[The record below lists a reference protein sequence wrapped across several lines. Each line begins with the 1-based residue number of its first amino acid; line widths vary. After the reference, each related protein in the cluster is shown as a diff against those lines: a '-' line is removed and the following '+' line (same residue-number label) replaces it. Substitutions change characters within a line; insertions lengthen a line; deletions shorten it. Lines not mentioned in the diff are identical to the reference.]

1 MDKKRMILLIQI
13 TYFLLDLNR
22 KMKFISDTT
31 AITILFHLQ
40 AEKRLGLVG
49 IKLQKLTFCRNAIYF
64 FILIFFFN
72 NCSTLFN
79 KTDNKNRL
87 DFDYKTVSKTYFR
100 PENTK
105 PFPLTV
111 RRGNN
116 LNGSISADGKYLFF
130 SGDGMSNLNIYVRDL
145 KSSVVVPLT
154 LHPSADYKP
163 SISPDGK
170 KLAFVSERYDSLGDV
185 FVADIQTEEI
195 LDNFKKGKKTN
206 DSYPL
211 FPLTNRD
218 YLSKGII
225 QRCVDTDP
233 TWSPDG
239 RYLAYVSDCST
250 PGKTN
255 IYLADSKNG
264 YNTLLLTKDGAAS
277 PTYSPDNKFIYFIS
291 YKDSPL
297 GEIYK
302 IELSNKVETRVTQNS
317 FMELSPSLSG
327 DGKFLYFTSIRK
339 DTNQNGKLGARD
351 NGFIIR
357 KNLATGE
364 EAELTGGN
372 FPLFDTKFTNFLD
385 GSILFS
391 ASFDN
396 SINLFFIPGTGE
408 IPKRNTI
415 QQQYELAERYRDRSV
430 DFTQFAYNTI
440 GTYYSEDPMYPLY
453 KSRSDRQIVL
463 DLEAEG
469 RNREANEILRNML
482 SKKEDGLYGFSY
494 ALALDHT
501 YKQKKAN
508 PIPALESF
516 LEEVKRDPKY
526 HLEMA
531 PSVLRL
537 IAEDY
542 EEKGDLS
549 KAKELF
555 EMILRDFPK
564 FYRTDE
570 VKISLGSL
578 EIRETGGIPN
588 YFVEVYGTNLNRKN
602 SLMIVKEISRSIE
615 KIPDYPTQM
624 KKIME
629 LISNPELISRNP
641 ELHAYLIFLYAKNIR
656 KEDKF
661 QESNQELDKIMPI
674 LNINSYVYLSSLSLQ
689 YENFRDQGDYTTA
702 HKSLLKLIENYEF
715 RSGIEIDTEII
726 ENTLQSSESIARNS
740 ELRENYQLSLENYE
754 KINLF
759 LSASIE
765 KKLPIQGVFDQ
776 YATYYHRKM
785 IETSLNLS
793 QGRRDS
799 ALESLLSDANFLT
812 GRKINLLG
820 TTTKTLSSLFN
831 FKAIKYFIDFKD
843 FNYVSTY
850 NQDAFDVPERF
861 YNSRKESAL
870 KSLDLGAIYG
880 YSYLLISKAV
890 LRESIYLKNDSMTH
904 SRKKKILEEL
914 KEAELNL
921 QWIIY
926 ANPTYNEAYLLLG
939 WMYQYIDIRKRS
951 FLEGEEKREE
961 EIFESLYLQYFPL
974 KYLEENVE
982 LYKQIIE
989 FSGKSKQYKLL
1000 SDLHLNLGNTY
1011 FLLNDFENA
1020 IREYSYVE
1028 TNSKF
1033 IIPTVQFENYKHKTI
1048 YLFNFARAYIY
1059 AGQIEKAIPYLEEAI
1074 SIYYKEEYF
1083 PLVAKI
1089 GVNKENE
1096 ILNKELNEVRKKL
1109 TLLNSLLGLA
1119 EMELENYKKAIFQFQ
1134 TALSMNGDTKYI
1146 NDIGLYNSLALCY
1159 QKIGEYAKS
1168 EDALSKSDSEFK
1180 KKQSKLR
1187 KILNY
1192 SIWDTLFPENLRV
1205 IGEGRFPGEMP
1216 DEFSNL
1222 LGQGIRIQ
1230 NSIDNKEFTLTSEL
1244 IQKRYNFLKDH
1255 SLDKN
1260 TSGKK
1265 ILEKSNLSLAYNDFQ
1280 KGNYMQ
1286 ASDLYTKDYIE
1297 KSQVSMT
1304 DAFNSYLR
1312 SDIALFSHIE
1322 ENKEPK
1328 QKLLSELNT
1337 NLKFLN
1343 RFKTERLKDC
1353 STKHPNIEKETQ
1365 FCEIDFIKNFPDHE
1379 ISLVNNYFYLGEI
1392 YLSLNQSEEAV
1403 YYYGQALEKAS
1414 KPGNIPPTEIG
1425 LSSDPYTFKQRCRL
1439 KITAAIS
1446 HLRLRETD
1454 KFKELLREASY
1465 IADEFLLLKESTTIQ
1480 FLLAEYNYS
1489 SAKSKKEYLAS
1500 LELIKKI
1507 ESTLKVNHGLFY
1519 SLDENFLNQLYTL
1532 RSYNYI
1538 QLKNIEELRISNEKR
1553 MSAILYKELLTNE
1566 FKFQEETLFQ
1576 KLNELQLTVKED
1588 HELDDRLENIL
1599 LAKKESKNI
1608 VQLKS
1613 TNGELVKKDFQ
1624 NINSILPKSIDIQSW
1639 SSPVSKKPIKL
1650 ESDTCLLEIYSNKE
1664 EVILHFTRYPA
1675 HSKIISS
1682 DISSYANEIEN
1693 YLIEESDIKKIVY
1706 LPSLETF
1713 QTDFPGQKFK
1723 ESTISNHFEVRHIFK
1738 ISQFTRE
1745 TGFDFSR
1752 LKRVSSIT
1760 NPKQKIPRIKDS
1772 NSIAKKI
1779 NLRFFTSQELKNYLS
1794 DTDILMGSLD
1804 FYNPKLYLGEK
1815 REGYI
1820 PIKEVIEN
1828 QWNIPLL
1835 IINNFQKNDI
1845 NYFKAGF
1852 LYDILD
1858 FSGVQSILLLEESPK
1873 SEIIKEKILSDLA
1886 NSNTTI
1892 QNDNLILIGEKIT
1905 PYPEDQKLYEEEF
1918 KKFTLMGRREER
1930 KRNYLESIKFFLQ
1943 ANSVLPENR
1952 TDLQIES
1959 EINLNRLKKRLYED
1973 FLFVGIYTSL
1983 LEIFSKNPVDKENFL
1998 FQTLISCYED
2008 LGNKKCDTFYKEYK
2022 ELKDTS
2028 ENNRFIIEYYK
2039 SIRDGNIKFILDNK
2053 LKFKEQMVF
2062 QDPYLQHLH
2071 LANLYSN
2078 MTLWSLSL
2086 EEINLSLD
2094 HADSKQEKEYAN
2106 SIKSDI
2112 YFEYFFIN
2120 GIEINLDNQEKI
2132 SFYAKNR
2139 IWDKYNEKLNSLF
2152 LKEPDSFKREYLKRI
2167 YKAYELMET
2176 TPDFQPI
2183 SLSPIFLK
2191 SGEPSLSLLRETD
2204 RVFLFYL
2211 LVNSLP
2217 YQKGEELN
2225 NQFDLLLETE
2235 KSLKHTNKSLWM
2247 EVHWALSLYSR
2258 GDLVSSKKYFLKLKD
2273 EFTDTFKDP
2282 SFENLFLLLKY
2293 KLSKTGEDIEFSP
2306 EEKMSLKNTFGEW
2319 FSFYEEVESISSENQ
2334 FYSLLSKLIASK
2346 KNQKL
2351 DLYNKRELLDFITFL
2366 MIEAETKKYWNVI
2379 LDLTY
2384 YREQIQSVNDKIYEF
2399 PKFSNIPNLN
2409 PNISKSILQKIPENQ
2424 SFIALSD
2431 IGIKTYKI
2439 HVEKNKIS
2447 GEEIF
2452 SDNRLQKDL
2461 ILIYLNS
2468 IKDFGESVLEQKYI
2482 EEVYRTK
2489 LNLIPNQISYLYFP
2503 SYHFK
2508 VYLHPNEYDK
2518 FFYILSLEEISKRDL
2533 SSTNKN
2539 FNPPYSFDITGKP
2552 ISGKEKILFDLTEM
2566 ERKLIPSSQKGKEV
2580 ILSHETLLLKKN
2592 KNLEFKEKSLLS
2604 LKGSKPRKAAWMY
2617 LGSRLG
2623 NSSLKTDDFSHSLP
2637 FLDQTKE
2644 GVGVVFV
2651 GSQEDTHTAFFVKE
2665 FLKVGGPDSFFER
2678 YTDAMNAL
2686 KKRFNEDRYW
2696 IGMRPYTNVLLKSK

>member
-1 MDKKRMILLIQI
+1 MSLLISNMSI
-13 TYFLLDLNR
+13 RLRFFIKR
-22 KMKFISDTT
+22 KQMAVIP
-31 AITILFHLQ
+31 
-40 AEKRLGLVG
+40 
-49 IKLQKLTFCRNAIYF
+49 
-64 FILIFFFN
+64 FILISFLN
-72 NCSTLFN
+72 NCTTLFN
-79 KTDNKNRL
+79 RADNKNRL

-116 LNGSISADGKYLFF
+116 LNGSISLDGKYLFF
-130 SGDGMSNLNIYVRDL
+130 SGDSLSNLNIYVRDL

-195 LDNFKKGKKTN
+195 LENFKKGKKTN

-225 QRCVDTDP
+225 KRCVDTDP

-239 RYLAYVSDCST
+239 RYLAYVSDCSSL
-250 PGKTN
+250 GKTN
-255 IYLADSKNG
+255 IYLADSKND
-264 YNTLLLTKDGAAS
+264 YSTIQLTREGAAS
-277 PTYSPDNKFIYFIS
+277 PTYSPNNKFIYYIS

-302 IELSNKVETRVTQNS
+302 IELNSKIETRITNNS

-327 DGKFLYFTSIRK
+327 DGTFLYFTSIRK
-339 DTNQNGKLGARD
+339 DTNLNGKLGARD

-357 KNLATGE
+357 KNLVTGE
-364 EAELTGGN
+364 ESELTGGN
-372 FPLFDTKFTNFLD
+372 FPLFDTKYTNFID

-396 SINLFFIPGTGE
+396 SINLFFIPATGE
-408 IPKRNTI
+408 IPKRNSI
-415 QQQYELAERYRDRSV
+415 QQQYELAERYRDRSA
-430 DFTQFAYNTI
+430 DFTQFAFSTI
-440 GTYYSEDPMYPLY
+440 GTYFSEDPLYPFY
-453 KSRSDRQIVL
+453 KSHSDRNIVL
-463 DLEAEG
+463 ELEAEG
-469 RNREANEILRNML
+469 RTREANEILQSML
-482 SKKEDGLYGFSY
+482 SKKEDGKYGFSY

-508 PIPALESF
+508 PIPSLESF
-516 LEEVKRDPKY
+516 LEDVKQDPKY
-526 HLEMA
+526 LPEIA
-531 PSVLRL
+531 PSILRL
-537 IAEDY
+537 IAEGY
-542 EEKGDLS
+542 EEKGDSS
-549 KAKELF
+549 KAKNLF
-555 EMILRDFPK
+555 ESLLKDFPG

-570 VKISLGSL
+570 VKISLGTL
-578 EIRETGGIPN
+578 EIREIGGIPN
-588 YFVEVYGTNLNRKN
+588 YFVDVYGTNLNRKN

-624 KKIME
+624 KNLLN
-629 LISNPELISRNP
+629 LISSSELKSKNP
-641 ELHAYLIFLYAKNIR
+641 ELHSYLIYLYAKNIR

-661 QESNQELDKIMPI
+661 QESNLELEKILPY
-674 LNINSYVYLSSLSLQ
+674 LKSNSYVYLSSLLLQ
-689 YENFRDQGDYTTA
+689 YENFRDIGDYSTA

-715 RSGIEIDTEII
+715 RSGIEIDSEII

-793 QGRRDS
+793 QGKRDS
-799 ALESLLSDANFLT
+799 ALQSLLSDANFLT
-812 GRKINLLG
+812 GGKINLLG
-820 TTTKTLSSLFN
+820 TTTKTLSSVFN

-850 NQDAFDVPERF
+850 DQDAFEVPENF
-861 YNSRKESAL
+861 YSSRKESAL

-880 YSYLLISKAV
+880 YSYLLISKAI
-890 LRESIYLKNDSMTH
+890 LRESIYLQNDSLTH

-926 ANPTYNEAYLLLG
+926 ANPNYSEAYLLLG

-951 FLEGEEKREE
+951 FLESGDKREE
-961 EIFESLYLQYFPL
+961 EIFEPLYLQFFPL

-989 FSGKSKQYKLL
+989 FSGNSKQYKLL

-1020 IREYSYVE
+1020 IREYSKVE
-1028 TNSKF
+1028 SNSKF

-1048 YLFNFARAYIY
+1048 YLFNFARANIY

-1089 GVNKENE
+1089 GVNKDNE
-1096 ILNKELNEVRKKL
+1096 TLNKELSDTRKKL

-1119 EMELENYKKAIFQFQ
+1119 EMELENYKQAIFQFQ
-1134 TALSMNGDTKYI
+1134 TALSMNGDTQYI

-1159 QKIGEYAKS
+1159 QKTGEYKKS
-1168 EDALSKSDSEFK
+1168 EDALSKSDSEFR
-1180 KKQSKLR
+1180 KKQSRLR

-1216 DEFSNL
+1216 NEFSNL

-1230 NSIDNKEFTLTSEL
+1230 NSIDNKEFSKTSEL
-1244 IQKRYNFLKDH
+1244 IQKRYDFLKDN
-1255 SLDKN
+1255 SLEKN
-1260 TSGKK
+1260 TAGKK
-1265 ILEKSNLSLAYNDFQ
+1265 ILEKSNLSLAYNEFQ
-1280 KGNYMQ
+1280 KGNYLQ
-1286 ASDLYTKDYIE
+1286 ASDLYTKDYTE
-1297 KSQVSMT
+1297 KSQISMT

-1322 ENKEPK
+1322 ENKESK
-1328 QKLLSELNT
+1328 QKLLIELNT
-1337 NLKFLN
+1337 NIKFLN
-1343 RFKTERLKDC
+1343 RFKRERLNEC
-1353 STKHPNIEKETQ
+1353 STKNPGVEKETQ
-1365 FCEIDFIKNFPDHE
+1365 FCEIDFIKNYPDHE

-1392 YLSLNQSEEAV
+1392 YLSLNQSIEAV
-1403 YYYGQALEKAS
+1403 YFYGLALEKAI
-1414 KPGNIPPTEIG
+1414 KPGNIPANEIG
-1425 LSSDPYTFKQRCRL
+1425 LDSDPYTFKQRCRL

-1446 HLRLRETD
+1446 HLRLQNKD
-1454 KFKELLREASY
+1454 KFKELLLEASY
-1465 IADEFLLLKESTTIQ
+1465 IADEFLLLKESVTIQ
-1480 FLLAEYNYS
+1480 FLLAEYTYS
-1489 SAKSKKEYLAS
+1489 TAKNKKDYLAS
-1500 LELIKKI
+1500 LEFLKKI
-1507 ESTLKVNHGLFY
+1507 ESTLKLNHGLFY
-1519 SLDENFLNQLYTL
+1519 KLDENFLNQVYTL

-1538 QLKNIEELRISNEKR
+1538 QLKNIEELRISHEKR

-1566 FKFQEETLFQ
+1566 FKFQDETLFE
-1576 KLNELQLTVKED
+1576 KLNELQLVVKED
-1588 HELDDRLENIL
+1588 SELNDRLENIL
-1599 LAKKESKNI
+1599 LAKKESKN
-1608 VQLKS
+1608 VLQLKS
-1613 TNGELVKKDFQ
+1613 KNTELVNKDFQ
-1624 NINSILPKSIDIQSW
+1624 KFNSILSKSMDIKSW
-1639 SSPVSKKPIKL
+1639 ISPLPQKSLMI
-1650 ESDTCLLEIYSNKE
+1650 ESDTCLLEIYSTKE
-1664 EVILHFTRYPA
+1664 DVLLHFTTYPSL
-1675 HSKIISS
+1675 SKTVNTDFSN
-1682 DISSYANEIEN
+1682 YTTEIEN
-1693 YLIEESDIKKIVY
+1693 FLNENSKIKKIVY

-1713 QTDFPGQKFK
+1713 QKNFNIQKLEEKNITDQL
-1723 ESTISNHFEVRHIFK
+1723 EVRHIFK
-1738 ISQFTRE
+1738 ISQFSRE
-1745 TGFDFSR
+1745 SGFDFSR

-1760 NPKQKIPRIKDS
+1760 NPKQKVPQVRDS
-1772 NSIAKKI
+1772 DSIGKKI
-1779 NLRFFTSQELKNYLS
+1779 NLRFFSSTDLKNYLS

-1804 FYNPKLYLGEK
+1804 FNNSKMYLGEK
-1815 REGYI
+1815 KEGYI
-1820 PIKEVIEN
+1820 PIKEVVEN

-1835 IINNFQKNDI
+1835 IVNNYEKTEI

-1852 LYDILD
+1852 LYDILE
-1858 FSGVQSILLLEESPK
+1858 FSGVQSILLLEDTPK
-1873 SEIIKEKILSDLA
+1873 TLSIKEKILSDVA
-1886 NSNTTI
+1886 NSNETI
-1892 QNDNLILIGEKIT
+1892 QKDQLVLIGEKIT
-1905 PYPEDQKLYEEEF
+1905 PYPDDQKLYEEEF
-1918 KKFTLMGRREER
+1918 KKYTLLGRKEER
-1930 KRNYLESIKFFLQ
+1930 KRNFLESMKFFLQ
-1943 ANSVLPENR
+1943 ANSVLPEKR
-1952 TDLQIES
+1952 IDLQIES

-1973 FLFVGIYTSL
+1973 FPFEVTYKAL
-1983 LEIFSKNPVDKENFL
+1983 LKIFSNNSSDKENFL
-1998 FQTLISCYED
+1998 FHTLITCFED
-2008 LGNKKCDTFYKEYK
+2008 LQNKNCDIFYKEYK
-2022 ELKDTS
+2022 NLTDSNEKNL
-2028 ENNRFIIEYYK
+2028 FLIEYYK
-2039 SIRDGNIKFILDNK
+2039 SIRDGNVKFILENNS
-2053 LKFKEQMVF
+2053 KFKAQMVF

-2071 LANLYSN
+2071 LAGLYAN

-2086 EEINLSLD
+2086 EEINFSLEF
-2094 HADSKQEKEYAN
+2094 AESIQEKEFAN

-2152 LKEPDSFKREYLKRI
+2152 LKEQDSFKREYLKRI

-2176 TPDFQPI
+2176 SPDFQPI

-2191 SGEPSLSLLRETD
+2191 TGEPSLSLLRETD

-2211 LVNSLP
+2211 LVHSLP
-2217 YQKGEELN
+2217 FLRGEELN

-2235 KSLKHTNKSLWM
+2235 KSLKNTNKSLWM
-2247 EVHWALSLYSR
+2247 EMQWALSLYSR
-2258 GDLVSSKKYFLKLKD
+2258 GDLVSSKKYFLKVQE
-2273 EFTDTFKDP
+2273 EFTENFKDP
-2282 SFENLFLLLKY
+2282 SLENLFLLLKY
-2293 KLSKTGEDIEFSP
+2293 KLSKTQDDIKFSN
-2306 EEKMSLKNTFGEW
+2306 EEKMSLKSTFQEW
-2319 FSFYEEVESISSENQ
+2319 YSFYEDVESISSETQ
-2334 FYSLLSKLIASK
+2334 FYSILSKLIASK

-2351 DLYNKRELLDFITFL
+2351 DPYNKRELLDFITFL
-2366 MIEAETKKYWNVI
+2366 MMEAETKKYWNVI
-2379 LDLTY
+2379 LNLTY
-2384 YREQIQSVNDKIYEF
+2384 YREKIQAINDKIYSS
-2399 PKFSNIPNLN
+2399 PKFSDIPALN
-2409 PNISKSILQKIPENQ
+2409 PNISNSILQKIPENQ
-2424 SFIALSD
+2424 SLIALSD

-2439 HVEKNKIS
+2439 LIEKNKIS
-2447 GEEIF
+2447 AEEIF

-2461 ILIYLNS
+2461 ILNYLNS

-2482 EEVYRTK
+2482 EEIYRTK
-2489 LNLIPNQISYLYFP
+2489 LKLTPNQITYLYLP

-2518 FFYILSLEEISKRDL
+2518 FFYILSLEEISKREL
-2533 SSTNKN
+2533 SITNKN
-2539 FNPPYSFDITGKP
+2539 FNPPYAFEISGKP
-2552 ISGKEKILFDLTEM
+2552 TSGKEKILFDLVEM
-2566 ERKLIPSSQKGKEV
+2566 EKKLIPSKPTGKEV
-2580 ILSHETLLLKKN
+2580 LLSHETLLLKKN
-2592 KNLEFKEKSLLS
+2592 KTLEYNEKSLLN
-2604 LKGSKPRKAAWMY
+2604 LKGSKPKKAAWMY

-2623 NSSLKTDDFSHSLP
+2623 DSSLKTDDFAHSLP
-2637 FLDQTKE
+2637 FLDQARE

-2651 GSQEDTHTAFFVKE
+2651 GSQEDSHTSYFMKE